1 MDARLGNPVFR
12 GALYFVVAVIVYR
25 IVAAIMNGIDGNDVL
40 YALITGAVIGAFGL
54 SVGLVRA
61 RP

>member
-1 MDARLGNPVFR
+1 VF
-12 GALYFVVAVIVYR
+12 
-25 IVAAIMNGIDGNDVL
+25 

-54 SVGLVRA
+54 AVGLVRA